1 MDAKALGRRRRWL
14 VAATVALGLAA
25 LDLARPPSRQVT
37 TRALLL
43 AIDAYQA
50 TLSPRLPKAGV
61 RCRFTP
67 TCSRYAEGAL
77 AKDGALVGGLRA
89 AARIARCGPWTPAGT
104 YDPP

>member
-1 MDAKALGRRRRWL
+1 
-14 VAATVALGLAA
+14 VATAILIGLAA
-25 LDLARPPSRQVT
+25 LDLSRPPSRQLT
-37 TRALLL
+37 ARALLL

-50 TLSPRLPKAGV
+50 TLSPRMPQAGV

>member
-1 MDAKALGRRRRWL
+1 MDAPPPRGRRRL
-14 VAATVALGLAA
+14 LIAVAIVACLAA
-25 LDLARPPSRQVT
+25 LDLARAPSRQVT

-50 TLSPRLPKAGV
+50 TLSPHMPRAGV
-61 RCRFTP
+61 SCRFTP